1 MNAERPCTFLTR
13 NLVIGEHQHEMTCK
27 YRQAKV
33 VDCTNVD
40 EPCTYIGEE
49 KVGTSTPISRMSKI
63 YFNKL
68 GGWAMFSQA

>member
-1 MNAERPCTFLTR
+1 MS
-13 NLVIGEHQHEMTCK
+13 

-40 EPCTYIGEE
+40 EQCTYIGEE
-49 KVGTSTPISRMSKI
+49 KVGTSIPISRMSKR

-68 GGWAMFSQA
+68 GGWAMFSQHDNLE